1 MRHAARTHRTLVTAA
16 VAAVTAA
23 VVAVLAMSVGA
34 GALEPP
40 AGPAAS
46 GRAVAAAPAE
56 APRNRPAAAEPARV
70 AAVGDSLLYNL
81 DTETS
86 AYTDIAYRDDGA
98 FTDAVTAAGHRP
110 VLVSGHPGYATAQ
123 LTDQVAD
130 AVAARPDVLVF
141 VSGSNEALDVAA
153 GQAPTPDAASMASEI
168 RSALD
173 EMSGI
178 GCVVWPT
185 VTTQP
190 NMFWGADTAVPSAV
204 NEVLRDEA
212 ARRPNLRLVEWDD
225 LAAGHLAG
233 SADPWYM
240 ADGLHHT
247 AAGEAAFEA
256 AILDEVAGCT
266 HRSVMRTLPGGT
278 PGDPGPGVDGA
289 SAPSLVER
297 P

>member
-16 VAAVTAA
+16 AAVVTAA
-23 VVAVLAMSVGA
+23 FVAVLLLSVGA
-34 GALEPP
+34 NALEPP

-46 GRAVAAAPAE
+46 GRSVAAAPAE
-56 APRNRPAAAEPARV
+56 TTRNRPAAAERARV

-81 DTETS
+81 DTEIS
-86 AYTDIAYRDDGA
+86 AYTDVAYRDDGA
-98 FTDAVTAAGHRP
+98 FTGAVTAAGHRP

-123 LTDQVAD
+123 LADQVDA
-130 AVAARPDVLVF
+130 AVATRPDVLVF
-141 VSGSNEALDVAA
+141 VSGSNEALDVFA
-153 GQAPTPDAASMASEI
+153 GLAPTPDAASMASEI
-168 RSALD
+168 RAALD

-190 NMFWGADTAVPSAV
+190 NMFWGTDTAVPAAV

-212 ARRPNLRLVEWDD
+212 TRRPNLHLVEWDD
-225 LAAGHLAG
+225 LSAGHLHG

-256 AILDEVAGCT
+256 AILDEVSSCT
-266 HRSVMRTLPGGT
+266 P
-278 PGDPGPGVDGA
+278 
-289 SAPSLVER
+289 
-297 P
+297 